1 MSTSNTLEILEFDS
15 LKHLQDEIK
24 RNDWVTENTISED
37 DRCTFGRHFKTKD
50 VHLQALNHGR
60 STPTLLTQYKKVR
73 AMLDRKLNVSK
84 FKGMG
89 LSCKRKRRFVDDGDE
104 VDIDRFLANSDNAW
118 VTTKRK
124 SKARNIR
131 IGINFGLSHANN
143 EASFARLVGAGAYL
157 SDVLTKMGYS
167 TEIIGICY
175 TEKPYDKSKTCVMI
189 KFKRSGE
196 RLDVQRILSMGLTG
210 LLRHEIFCV
219 HYSYFGYRNSM
230 GQQSDM
236 TEEHRKQLKLDYVVE
251 QALVKGD
258 KKLQDNF
265 EKAIHDLVEKRDA
278 KTWEW
283 V

>member
-1 MSTSNTLEILEFDS
+1 
-15 LKHLQDEIK
+15 
-24 RNDWVTENTISED
+24 
-37 DRCTFGRHFKTKD
+37 
-50 VHLQALNHGR
+50 
-60 STPTLLTQYKKVR
+60 
-73 AMLDRKLNVSK
+73 
-84 FKGMG
+84 
-89 LSCKRKRRFVDDGDE
+89 
-104 VDIDRFLANSDNAW
+104 
-118 VTTKRK
+118 
-124 SKARNIR
+124 
-131 IGINFGLSHANN
+131 
-143 EASFARLVGAGAYL
+143 
-157 SDVLTKMGYS
+157 
-167 TEIIGICY
+167 
-175 TEKPYDKSKTCVMI
+175 MI

-258 KKLQDNF
+258 KNCKTTLR
-265 EKAIHDLVEKRDA
+265 KHHDLVEKRDA